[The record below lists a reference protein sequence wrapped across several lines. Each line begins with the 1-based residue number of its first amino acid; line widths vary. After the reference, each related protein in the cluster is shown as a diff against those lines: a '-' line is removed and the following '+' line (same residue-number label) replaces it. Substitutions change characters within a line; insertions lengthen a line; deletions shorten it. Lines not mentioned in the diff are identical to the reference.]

1 METNQQY
8 RISVFDK
15 KYQTYEYRGV
25 NTNCVLGH
33 ADIDIDPIEKKLFSQ
48 DVFLVD
54 SKGEMRILESPVRT
68 AKYIAGVLVIADG
81 RTYGRTKNQKRLLYK
96 CIPDNNEYPA
106 FLIPY
111 EVKHGFSKSIQ
122 NRFVLFKYSAWEN
135 TSKHPHGILTEVLG
149 DVGNSSIYYEY
160 QVYSKNLFVSMR
172 DFSKQISTKMADT
185 IDTRRMKRKYNV
197 QDFSSD
203 YAFTIDP
210 PNTTDFDDA
219 FSITKTSNKIYK
231 ISVHI
236 ANVAVVLEYLELWE
250 HVTNRASTIYLP
262 DHPRHMLPSS
272 LSQNYCSLVQN
283 AERCVMT
290 MDAFVDMEIG
300 KIRNF
305 EFRNKSIVVKSNYVY
320 EEESLLANES
330 YRMLFDVSHKLD
342 DSIRNSHDLVAYW
355 MMKMNMICGDCLSK
369 YRVGIYKTLAVK
381 GERDIPQGFSETSS
395 RVIKNWKNVSSN
407 YESYNDNL
415 SHALMDV
422 TNYCHITSPIRRI
435 VDIVN
440 QILFLTHLGRREFGI
455 QEKLS
460 ESADTFCQKWLYK
473 IPYVNESMKETR
485 KIQNNCTI
493 LDKIEREPQ
502 ILHNEYSG
510 VVFDKKNKYQNVF
523 CYMVF
528 IEDLNMLLQLNNTQ
542 SLDEYHTYNF
552 KLFIF
557 ECEDN
562 IKRKVRL
569 QLLE

>member
-15 KYQTYEYRGV
+15 KYQTYEYRCV
-25 NTNCVLGH
+25 NTNCVLSH
-33 ADIDIDPIEKKLFSQ
+33 ADIDIDPTEKKLFSQ

-96 CIPDNNEYPA
+96 CIPDNNEYPV
-106 FLIPY
+106 FLVPY

-122 NRFVLFKYSAWEN
+122 NRFVLFKYSEWEI
-135 TSKHPHGILTEVLG
+135 SAKHPHGILTEVLG
-149 DVGNSSIYYEY
+149 DVGTTSVYYEY
-160 QVYSKNLFVSMR
+160 QVYCKNLFVSMR
-172 DFSKQISTKMADT
+172 EFSKQISNKMADT

-283 AERCVMT
+283 TERCVMT
-290 MDAFVDMEIG
+290 MDAFVDVDIG

-330 YRMLFDVSHKLD
+330 YKILFDVSHKLD
-342 DSIRNSHDLVAYW
+342 ESIRNSHDMVAYW

-407 YESYNDNL
+407 YESFNDNL

-440 QILFLTHLGRREFGI
+440 QILFLTHLGRREFGM

-460 ESADTFCQKWLYK
+460 ESADAFCQKWLYK

-502 ILHNEYSG
+502 ILQNEYSG
-510 VVFDKKNKYQNVF
+510 VVFDKKNKYHNVF

-528 IEDLNMLLQLNNTQ
+528 IETLNMLFQLNNTQ